1 MINGCRHLE
10 PLDLT
15 TPVLACLVRDGHMI
29 GVVKC
34 VEEGARMVSYKD
46 RALVRANLR
55 ALPFSDPA

>member
-1 MINGCRHLE
+1 MIDGCRHLE

-15 TPVLACLVRDGHMI
+15 TPVLACLVRDGRMI

-46 RALVRANLR
+46 RALVCANLR